1 MSDSN
6 EKKADGADAS
16 TSRMVF
22 LAVVFMLGVWVTLM
36 VVLPAL
42 TGKPGVV
49 QKMQS
54 DLQNSDKQ
62 D

>member
-1 MSDSN
+1 MSNSN
-6 EKKADGADAS
+6 EKKGGAADTS
-16 TSRMVF
+16 TPRMVF

-36 VVLPAL
+36 VVLPAV

-62 D
+62 E